1 MEVVL
6 NGKNFFIVD
15 KKPQAVGRVYNQES
29 ILLVKDDEGKIL
41 EHGELNLR
49 KDLYACLYCKRLKN
63 ITFIV
68 KRDRVFS
75 ASLLIADEMQFE
87 SVLRLMREASPELE
101 LSEQNAKIN
110 GYANSLVEK
119 LKEGVEVTIMD
130 TKEESAIKYCS
141 VCGMQCDPNIPYCM
155 ECGASV

>member
-6 NGKNFFIVD
+6 SGKNLFIID
-15 KKPQAVGRVYNQES
+15 KKPQIAGRIYNQEA
-29 ILLVKDDEGKIL
+29 ILLFKNDEGEVL
-41 EHGELNLR
+41 EHGKLDLQR
-49 KDLYACLYCKRLKN
+49 DLYACLYCKQLKN

-68 KRDRVFS
+68 KKDS
-75 ASLLIADEMQFE
+75 AFAVSLIVADEIQFE
-87 SVLRLMREASPELE
+87 SVLRLIREACPELE

-110 GYANSLVEK
+110 GYVNSLVEK
-119 LKEGVEVTIMD
+119 LKEGVAVTIMD